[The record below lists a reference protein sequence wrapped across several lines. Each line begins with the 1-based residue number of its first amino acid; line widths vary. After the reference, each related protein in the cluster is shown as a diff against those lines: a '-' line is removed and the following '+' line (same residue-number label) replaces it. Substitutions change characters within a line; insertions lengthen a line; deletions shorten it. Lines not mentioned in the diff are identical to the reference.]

1 MEFDSVTNRAF
12 VVTELDSKLVV
23 YDVDVANGDLVEV
36 ETLPLYSPEFADDA
50 GKSGEVQYPAEVAL
64 HPNGKW
70 LYVTNRGLGAIFLFD
85 VSGTLALS
93 KYILKRQQCIITRIV
108 AQRYCA
114 RHAIELPRFISHYC
128 SYSSMSDSMHGLS

>member
-36 ETLPLYSPEFADDA
+36 ETLPLYSPEFAADA
-50 GKSGEVQYPAEVAL
+50 RKSGEVQYPAEVAL

-93 KYILKRQQCIITRIV
+93 KYILKRQQCITTRIV

-114 RHAIELPRFISHYC
+114 HHAIELPRFISHYC
-128 SYSSMSDSMHGLS
+128 SYSSRSDSMHGLS